1 MAGTRL
7 DVRHGRE
14 TFFRTKGKFN
24 RPKMELEI
32 YRVDKSIKKRVWEIF
47 GKYHYLNTEL
57 NSSAIQY
64 VGVLNGEMVC
74 HTGVLQFPMQRGKK
88 RIHRLVVLP
97 DYQGVGIG
105 TAFIRKVAEIVD
117 RKGFEVNLTTT
128 TPALVGAL
136 KRDPCWIL
144 GRYGRV
150 KNNYTAFEKRYGLEY
165 KHLANAV
172 SSNRVTYSF
181 WYRNR

>member
-1 MAGTRL
+1 
-7 DVRHGRE
+7 
-14 TFFRTKGKFN
+14 
-24 RPKMELEI
+24 
-32 YRVDKSIKKRVWEIF
+32 
-47 GKYHYLNTEL
+47 
-57 NSSAIQY
+57 
-64 VGVLNGEMVC
+64 MVC
-74 HTGVLQFPMQRGKK
+74 HTGVIQFPMQKGKK

-136 KRDPCWIL
+136 KRDPHWIL
-144 GRYGRV
+144 SRYGRV
-150 KNNYTAFEKRYGLEY
+150 KNNYTAFEKRYGIEY
-165 KHLANAV
+165 KHLTNAV
-172 SSNRVTYSF
+172 SSNRITYSF